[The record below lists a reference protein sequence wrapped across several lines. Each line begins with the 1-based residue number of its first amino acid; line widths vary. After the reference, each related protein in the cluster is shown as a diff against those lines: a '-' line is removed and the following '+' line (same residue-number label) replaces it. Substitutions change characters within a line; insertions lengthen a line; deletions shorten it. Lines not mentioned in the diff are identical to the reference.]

1 MVIDFHYVCIDL
13 YIERMRYIY
22 NMLFKFRKYGSSRRS
37 ASGIGTK
44 TNGKALRH
52 AYIELCKS
60 CGYIY
65 SRPARRYTHA
75 RTRIIHTGKR
85 LIEKCVILISIR
97 FVSRGVGVHV
107 PHDRGRARGA
117 LKMDYL
123 CAGLSREESGY
134 FSFILEI
141 LLDLNYPHTPSDLPR
156 DRSALYGANG
166 AVK

>member
-1 MVIDFHYVCIDL
+1 MEALDGAPLELERKRMEKRSGTHTSNYVNPAD
-13 YIERMRYIY
+13 IY
-22 NMLFKFRKYGSSRRS
+22 TAGRR
-37 ASGIGTK
+37 
-44 TNGKALRH
+44 
-52 AYIELCKS
+52 ED
-60 CGYIY
+60 
-65 SRPARRYTHA
+65 THTH
-75 RTRIIHTGKR
+75 TRIIHTGKR